1 MVDGFVLAFSTYV
14 PHDPSVELS
23 RPDVLKMLPDLH
35 AELRLYEGELPA
47 RGPLDDID
55 HTLAYLAGR
64 GVPDLDPFRARRN
77 ELLELWD
84 AHYNDV
90 QPLHGDPHYG
100 NLLMTSTGPVW
111 NDFED
116 TWRGPAAWDLACLAG
131 AAGAEAAQRT
141 AEIYG
146 GGAAPQDVEFHVEVR
161 ILFGTLWGLL
171 IENS

>member
-1 MVDGFVLAFSTYV
+1 VVDGFVLAFSTYV